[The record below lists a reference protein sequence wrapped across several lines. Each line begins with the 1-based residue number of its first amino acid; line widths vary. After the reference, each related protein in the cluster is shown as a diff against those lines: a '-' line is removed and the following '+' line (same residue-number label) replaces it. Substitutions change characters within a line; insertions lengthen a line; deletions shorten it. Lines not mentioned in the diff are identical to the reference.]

1 MRARLHLWVL
11 LLICPF
17 DYGQVPVAPNTD
29 ASSQPLAIRIGTPPQ
44 WKKHC
49 LQISVTRANR
59 SKLAIFLPSFGG
71 LLVYSSVTD
80 ASNTLGQGS
89 GVAWFLVEGMSDI
102 IDRSVSRLAPGRAK
116 RDTYCIADAFPVVD
130 SERKVRRQVRLQGT
144 LRIYANYFREAP
156 DWQISKQQREEM
168 AQTPPS
174 QWKNYDR
181 WNGGRV
187 MIEIPIPCPTDAN
200 KPDCTIPPPL
210 FQGEHVVPIPDV
222 GE

>member
-102 IDRSVSRLAPGRAK
+102 IDRSVSRRAGR
-116 RDTYCIADAFPVVD
+116 
-130 SERKVRRQVRLQGT
+130 
-144 LRIYANYFREAP
+144 
-156 DWQISKQQREEM
+156 
-168 AQTPPS
+168 
-174 QWKNYDR
+174 
-181 WNGGRV
+181 NG
-187 MIEIPIPCPTDAN
+187 IPIALQTLF
-200 KPDCTIPPPL
+200 PL
-210 FQGEHVVPIPDV
+210 LIQRGRSGDKFGFKELSAFMPIIFEKHLI
-222 GE
+222 GR